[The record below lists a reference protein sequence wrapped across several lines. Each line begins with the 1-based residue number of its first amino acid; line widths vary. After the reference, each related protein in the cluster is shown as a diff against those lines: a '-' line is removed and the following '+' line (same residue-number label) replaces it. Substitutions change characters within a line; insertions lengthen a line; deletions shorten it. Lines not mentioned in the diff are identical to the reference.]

1 MNRTLFGGAMSAVL
15 PLNTKDISE
24 LREIPDNQEVFA
36 HTNTDQ
42 SIIIELLEYQSHVDD
57 SEAARYHFEDV
68 AGSNK
73 VMEAGQ
79 MEVIEVQ
86 CVPQAQLS
94 LSQCSSAWI
103 LTGAQL
109 VSKFNEEAKNTVN
122 IHLCLFRVPQY
133 TADILITFNDPVNI
147 SPFSSSSSEAAE
159 CVWTVQDFHTLVQSF
174 RLLDPGVFL

>member
-109 VSKFNEEAKNTVN
+109 VSKFNEE
-122 IHLCLFRVPQY
+122 Y